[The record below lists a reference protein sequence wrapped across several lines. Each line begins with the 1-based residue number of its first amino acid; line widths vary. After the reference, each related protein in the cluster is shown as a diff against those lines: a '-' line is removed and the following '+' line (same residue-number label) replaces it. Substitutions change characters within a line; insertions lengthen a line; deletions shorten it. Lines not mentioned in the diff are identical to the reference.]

1 MATTTPLHFMC
12 EVTQT
17 IKTTPSVFVII
28 KSFRGKC
35 GLTSFNSDYSE
46 VTNTHAHT
54 HTHTTVSNTLP
65 VVLVVW
71 AARPND
77 SQPTL
82 FPSLLTHNPHPAF
95 PSVNL
100 WIKNTTHVHS
110 YKHIHV
116 SKIFFFYSLSLIS
129 TCKSH
134 RKKNESTRTNSL
146 QLN

>member
-17 IKTTPSVFVII
+17 IKTTPSVFFVII

-46 VTNTHAHT
+46 VTNTH
-54 HTHTTVSNTLP
+54 THTTVSDTLP

-110 YKHIHV
+110 CKHIHIC
-116 SKIFFFYSLSLIS
+116 KIFFFLQPVFDLNMQESQE
-129 TCKSH
+129 
-134 RKKNESTRTNSL
+134 KKWEHSYKLVTT
-146 QLN
+146 